1 MARDIQKSGNYY
13 MKSSKLNT
21 KSKKLKSPDIVKVK
35 PRVKP
40 YKVRAPVMSYDGVA
54 PRKLKPREKEN
65 YVNGKEFERQLAEF
79 YEKDQFSDK
88 LAESVSKIAHGL
100 SFAPNFINYSY
111 KDEMVGDAIVKML
124 TAVRN
129 KKFRLNSG
137 FSPFSYFTTIAF
149 HAFINRIKKE
159 KKQHEAVKEYR
170 EKKYAEM
177 ICSQHIPNGG
187 IYLEPLKN
195 DDSDEYDY

>member
-1 MARDIQKSGNYY
+1 
-13 MKSSKLNT
+13 
-21 KSKKLKSPDIVKVK
+21 
-35 PRVKP
+35 
-40 YKVRAPVMSYDGVA
+40 
-54 PRKLKPREKEN
+54 
-65 YVNGKEFERQLAEF
+65 
-79 YEKDQFSDK
+79 
-88 LAESVSKIAHGL
+88 
-100 SFAPNFINYSY
+100 
-111 KDEMVGDAIVKML
+111 MVGDAIVKML

-195 DDSDEYDY
+195 DDSGEYDY

>member
-1 MARDIQKSGNYY
+1 

-21 KSKKLKSPDIVKVK
+21 KLKKLKSPDIVEVK
-35 PRVKP
+35 PRTKT
-40 YKVRAPVMSYDGVA
+40 YKVKAPVISHDGVT

-79 YEKDQFSDK
+79 YEKNQFSDK